1 MNLDLSKLT
10 DTGSHMVIK
19 REIKLPNFSFRH
31 QEIETPFP
39 FQLDLDIYSTKDS
52 IVLSGNLTG
61 KLVLICS
68 RCLEKFNYPVN
79 IELQEECLKKEIS
92 DLKYFDLTDIF
103 QENILLDLPIKPICS
118 KECKGLCPICGQN
131 LNEGECNCKQESI
144 DPRMAKLKGYFAEDN

>member
-1 MNLDLSKLT
+1 MNLDLSNLT

-19 REIKLPNFSFRH
+19 REVKLQNFSFRH

-52 IVLSGNLTG
+52 FVLSGYLRG

-79 IELQEECLKKEIS
+79 IELQEEYLKKEIS
-92 DLKYFDLTDIF
+92 DLEYFDLTDIF
-103 QENILLDLPIKPICS
+103 QENLLLTLPIKPICS

-131 LNEGECNCKQESI
+131 LNEGECNCKQEFI
-144 DPRMAKLKGYFAEDN
+144 DPRMAKLKDYFAEDN